1 MLRRLFYANSCR
13 AAKVQKEFGGTVE
26 YSGTKSGG
34 IRAVGFLPNNFRGDF
49 FFVFVLLMF

>member
-34 IRAVGFLPNNFRGDF
+34 IRAVGFLPKIFVAIF
-49 FFVFVLLMF
+49 FLFLFC